1 MKLVEKVIKSK
12 ILKLLDK
19 RKKEKMNQYK
29 FDGAFINEVMD
40 FMNEDKQE
48 ENKDKENEEVKLTD
62 YNGLFNN

>member
-1 MKLVEKVIKSK
+1 
-12 ILKLLDK
+12 
-19 RKKEKMNQYK
+19 MNQYK